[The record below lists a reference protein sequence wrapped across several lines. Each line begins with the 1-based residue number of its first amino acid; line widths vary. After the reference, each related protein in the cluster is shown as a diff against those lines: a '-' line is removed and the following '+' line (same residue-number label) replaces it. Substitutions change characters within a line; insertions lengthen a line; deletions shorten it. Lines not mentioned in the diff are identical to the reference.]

1 MDSYGNWLI
10 EATIDDMQGKMAEGE
25 VTSRKLVQM
34 YLHRIAAHD
43 GKIHSILEIN
53 PDALHIAAA
62 LDEERE
68 KLKGRGGRF
77 TAFPSF

>member
-1 MDSYGNWLI
+1 
-10 EATIDDMQGKMAEGE
+10 MQGKMAEGE
-25 VTSRKLVQM
+25 VTSRGLVQM

-62 LDEERE
+62 LDEER
-68 KLKGRGGRF
+68 KTKGVRGALHGIPILLKDNIDTGDKMH
-77 TAFPSF
+77 